1 MTKNKTELETMQLL
15 PNSSENSYG
24 WVIWMKARTAND
36 LEFNKY
42 VYLNI
47 WRQWL
52 PEEYL
57 RTIF

>member
-1 MTKNKTELETMQLL
+1 MTKNKTGLETMQPV

-24 WVIWMKARTAND
+24 WAILMKGFTASD

-42 VYLNI
+42 VYWNM